1 MAGYMSTVTLSATE
15 AFLPSCV
22 SFVCCVQV
30 LWSGRGT
37 RGRAGGCGYVL
48 WCQGGVQKQ
57 QLKGLA
63 HMTGGGVWG
72 LACQKPVRR
81 LEEELSLQLASEGK
95 RPPSLW
101 QVTCFTLSLLQM
113 AVPC

>member
-1 MAGYMSTVTLSATE
+1 MSTVTLSATE
-15 AFLPSCV
+15 AFLSSCV

-37 RGRAGGCGYVL
+37 RGRARGCGCVL

-63 HMTGGGVWG
+63 HMTGGLGAG
-72 LACQKPVRR
+72 MSQACQET
-81 LEEELSLQLASEGK
+81 EEELSLQIATEGK

-113 AVPC
+113 AVSC